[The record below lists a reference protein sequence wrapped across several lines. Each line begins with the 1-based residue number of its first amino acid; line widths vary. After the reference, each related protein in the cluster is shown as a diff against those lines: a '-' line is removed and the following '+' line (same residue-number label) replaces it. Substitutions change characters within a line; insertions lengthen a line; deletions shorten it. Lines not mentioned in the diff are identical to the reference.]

1 MSAQREPASFS
12 IAGVRLDA
20 LPVEAVS
27 LRIADWCGAPAGR
40 ARTVCLVNAFSIA
53 SASRDAAFRDAI
65 NAADLSV
72 TDGAP
77 VAWLGRWFTGSP
89 CERLS
94 GPDLMHE
101 MLSDPRWS
109 SIRHFVYGGDADSL
123 RRIEARYNRPAELPR
138 IIGSWSPPY
147 RDLSPAEEEA
157 LVARLNGAD
166 ADIIW
171 VCLGTAKQ
179 EKWMARMGPRLQ
191 ARVLAGVG
199 AAVDFLSAGKPRAPR
214 WMQRAGLEW
223 LFRLASEPRRLWR
236 RYLIGNVVFMRLAGL
251 ELLKRRGRRVAKAG
265 GGA

>member
-1 MSAQREPASFS
+1 MSSPDRPPSFS

-20 LPVEAVS
+20 LPVEAVGDT
-27 LRIADWCGAPAGR
+27 IAAWCGAPAGR
-40 ARTVCLVNAFSIA
+40 PRTVCLVNAFSIA
-53 SASRDAAFRDAI
+53 SASRDTAFRDAI
-65 NAADLSV
+65 NTADLSV

-94 GPDLMHE
+94 GPDLMHA
-101 MLSDPRWS
+101 MLSDSRWS
-109 SIRHFVYGGDADSL
+109 SIRHFVYGGDPDSL
-123 RRIEARYNRPAELPR
+123 GRLEERYNRSTEPPR
-138 IIGSWSPPY
+138 IVGSWSPPY
-147 RDLSPAEEEA
+147 RDLTPAEEEA
-157 LVARLNGAD
+157 LVARLNGVNT
-166 ADIIW
+166 DIIW

-179 EKWMARMGPRLQ
+179 EKWMARMAPRLQ

-236 RYLIGNVVFMRLAGL
+236 RYLIGNVVFMRLAGR
-251 ELLKRRGRRVAKAG
+251 ELLKRRARGVAKAG

>member
-1 MSAQREPASFS
+1 MSEPARPPAFS
-12 IAGVRLDA
+12 VAGVRLDA
-20 LPVEAVS
+20 LPVASVS
-27 LRIADWCGAPAGR
+27 RIIADWCGSPSGR
-40 ARTVCLVNAFSIA
+40 PRTVCLVNAFSIA
-53 SASRDAAFRDAI
+53 SASRDEAFREAI
-65 NAADLSV
+65 NTADMSV

-94 GPDLMHE
+94 GPDLMHA
-101 MLSDPRWS
+101 MLSDPRWQ

-123 RRIEARYNRPAELPR
+123 VRIEARYNKAGISPR
-138 IIGSWSPPY
+138 IVGSWSPPY

-157 LVARLNGAD
+157 MVARLNGVD
-166 ADIIW
+166 PDIIW

-179 EKWMARMGPRLQ
+179 EKWMARLRPRLQ
-191 ARVLAGVG
+191 TRVLVGVG
-199 AAVDFLSAGKPRAPR
+199 AAVDFLSGGKPRAPQ

-251 ELLKRRGRRVAKAG
+251 ELLKRHPAVEQGGG